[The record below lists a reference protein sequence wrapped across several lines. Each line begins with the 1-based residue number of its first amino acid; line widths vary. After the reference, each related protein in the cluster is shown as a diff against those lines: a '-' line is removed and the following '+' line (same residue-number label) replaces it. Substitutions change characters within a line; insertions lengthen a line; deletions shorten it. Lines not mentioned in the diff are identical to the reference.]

1 MTALDELR
9 SRRIELACFAALAS
23 VAALRWASLVE
34 QRPAGRITVAVLLA
48 TAAGAGLASIG
59 ALALPRPVRTALLGA
74 VALFA
79 VLLGLVLVGLPAR
92 LLLPQHWGEL
102 TSNVDRSLNGLA
114 DVPVPYAGADVWTRL
129 VIVLVAPL
137 VVGLAA
143 LAAFWPSRHRLAG
156 RICALV
162 MLVALYMVAVAWDTP
177 GRQLTSGLLLLLLV
191 CAWLWLPGLKAGG
204 RAGALVAVVLAS
216 VVAVPAA
223 ALVDPGRALID
234 YRHWGLFSANGLSF
248 RWDQSYGPL
257 TWPQKGT
264 LLFEVASEHSHYWK
278 ATNLDYF
285 DGVRWMRS
293 ASTVPEPALGEP
305 LKFHPKGTPPRP
317 DPEWVD
323 RINFEVRSLSSDFA
337 IGAGTVLSLGQTPA
351 RPAGDGTWEMTR
363 ELHPGN
369 TYTALVYDPKPSARE
384 MRNAGT
390 HFPIQ
395 AKRYVDF
402 NLASNSG
409 TIRSVEP
416 SFWGAAGPPPISDQ
430 VRDTPYVP
438 MYALARRLA
447 AGAQTPYDAITR
459 IQNYLRTAY
468 DYKQNIPHHA
478 YPLPA
483 FLSEDKAGYCQQFSG
498 TMALM
503 LRMLGIPSR
512 VSAGFSPGGR
522 DPERNNYLVDDT
534 DAHNWVE
541 VFFPGTGW
549 VTFDPTPAAAP
560 AATQLDDN
568 ALGVTKPTLPSDPG
582 SAAQLPDP
590 RGSQVV
596 HPRPSPPARGGALSA
611 GSGSSLTGEILE
623 GLAAALALLV
633 MLAVGDYG
641 YRRIRTHRLEP
652 GRLAEAELVELDRG
666 LRRLGRPLSPGATLL
681 GAEEQLR
688 DLAGSAAA
696 GYASTLRERRY
707 RCPDLPPPGM
717 SERRSLRMALL
728 RAVGPRGI
736 LRVLRAFPPG
746 GPTPRREPVDR
757 STSRRARRSRPP
769 SASATGAWGSAR

>member
-1 MTALDELR
+1 MTALGEVR
-9 SRRIELACFAALAS
+9 SRRMELACFAALAS

-48 TAAGAGLASIG
+48 TAAGAGFAAIG
-59 ALALPRPVRTALLGA
+59 ALRLPRPARAALLGA
-74 VALFA
+74 VALCA

-102 TSNVDRSLNGLA
+102 ASNVHRSLDGLA

-143 LAAFWPSRHRLAG
+143 LAAFWPTRHRLAG

-162 MLVALYMVAVAWDTP
+162 LLVALYMVAVAWATP
-177 GRQLTSGLLLLLLV
+177 DRQLASGLLLLLLV
-191 CAWLWLPGLKAGG
+191 CAWLWLPGLEKGR
-204 RAGALVAVVLAS
+204 RAGALAAVVLAS
-216 VVAVPAA
+216 AVAIPAA

-234 YRHWGLFSANGLSF
+234 YRHWGLFSANGMSF

-278 ATNLDYF
+278 ATNLDSF
-285 DGVRWMRS
+285 DGVRWLRS

-323 RINFEVRSLSSDFA
+323 RINFEVRGLSSDFA
-337 IGAGTVLSLGQTPA
+337 IGAGTVLAISRTAA
-351 RPAGDGTWEMTR
+351 RPAGDGVWEMTR

-369 TYTALVYDPKPSARE
+369 TYTALVYDPKPSAGE

-390 HFPIQ
+390 RYPQQ
-395 AKRYVDF
+395 ASRYVDF
-402 NLASNSG
+402 SLASDSG
-409 TIRSVEP
+409 TRSVQP
-416 SFWGAAGPPPISDQ
+416 GFWGAAGPPSIEDQ
-430 VRDTPYVP
+430 VRPTPYAP

-447 AGAQTPYDAITR
+447 AGAPTPYDAITR
-459 IQNYLRTAY
+459 IQAYLRTAY
-468 DYKQNIPHHA
+468 TYRQNVPHHA

-512 VSAGFSPGGR
+512 VAAGFSPGGR
-522 DPERNNYLVDDT
+522 DPERNNFLIDDT
-534 DAHNWVE
+534 DAHDWVE
-541 VFFPGTGW
+541 AFFPGTGW

-568 ALGVTKPTLPSDPG
+568 ALGVTKPDLPTDPG
-582 SAAQLPDP
+582 GAVTVSDP
-590 RGSQVV
+590 RGSNVV
-596 HPRPSPPARGGALSA
+596 HPKPSPPARGGPLSTS
-611 GSGSSLTGEILE
+611 SGSHTGEIFG
-623 GLAAALALLV
+623 GLAAAVALLV
-633 MLAVGDYG
+633 AGLYG
-641 YRRIRTHRLEP
+641 YRRLRTHRLGP
-652 GRLAEAELVELDRG
+652 ARLAEAELMELDRG
-666 LRRLGRPLSPGATLL
+666 LRRLGRPLPPGATLV
-681 GAEEQLR
+681 GAEEA
-688 DLAGSAAA
+688 LAGVAGRRGAA
-696 GYASTLRERRY
+696 YAAELRERRY
-707 RCPDLPPPGM
+707 RRPDASPPGM
-717 SERRSLRMALL
+717 SERRSLRTALL
-728 RAVGPRGI
+728 RALGPRGA

-746 GPTPRREPVDR
+746 GPSARRARGDR
-757 STSRRARRSRPP
+757 STSRLARPSRPP
-769 SASATGAWGSAR
+769 SASAAGAWESGR